1 MAHVANRFA
10 AVLDANVLY
19 PFRVRDL
26 LLRFAE
32 AGLFRVCWSRQIL
45 DEWEQSLLASR
56 PQLEAS
62 IRSQRLAM
70 EEAFPEALVDGHEP
84 LINALDLPDPNDRHV
99 LAAAICAGSQLIVTE
114 NLRDFP
120 KERLAPFGIE
130 PRSADAFLAGTFE
143 LYPTQATL
151 ALKHMRA
158 EYNRPPMTASE
169 LVMDLLRVRL
179 PLTAAMAR
187 ERIELL

>member
-1 MAHVANRFA
+1 MTHVANRFA

-32 AGLFRVCWSRQIL
+32 AGLFRACWSRQIL
-45 DEWEQSLLASR
+45 DEWQLSLLASK

-84 LINALDLPDPNDRHV
+84 LINALDLPDPDDRHV
-99 LAAAICAGSQLIVTE
+99 LAAAICAGAQLIVTE

-120 KERLAPFGIE
+120 EERLAPFGVE
-130 PRSADAFLAGTFE
+130 ARSADAFLAGTFE
-143 LYPTQATL
+143 LYPTQAML
-151 ALKHMRA
+151 ALKRLRA
-158 EYNRPPMTASE
+158 EYSRPPMTASE

-179 PLTAAMAR
+179 PLTASMAR

>member
-1 MAHVANRFA
+1 MTHVANRFA

-32 AGLFRVCWSRQIL
+32 AGLFRLCWSRQIL
-45 DEWEQSLLASR
+45 NEWERSLLASK

-84 LINALDLPDPNDRHV
+84 LINALDLPDSDDRHV
-99 LAAAICAGSQLIVTE
+99 LAAAICAGAQLIVTE

-120 KERLAPFGIE
+120 EERLAPFGIE
-130 PRSADAFLAGTFE
+130 ARSADAFLAGTFE

-151 ALKHMRA
+151 ALKRLRA
-158 EYNRPPMTASE
+158 EYSRPPMTASE

>member
-1 MAHVANRFA
+1 MLPIAA

-19 PFRVRDL
+19 PCRVRDL

-32 AGLFRVCWSRQIL
+32 AGLFRACWSRQIL
-45 DEWEQSLLASR
+45 DEWQLSLLASK
-56 PQLEAS
+56 PELEVSIHSQL
-62 IRSQRLAM
+62 LAM

-84 LINALDLPDPNDRHV
+84 LIQALALPDPDDRHV
-99 LAAAICAGSQLIVTE
+99 LATAICAGAQVIVTE

-120 KERLAPFGIE
+120 EERLAPFGIE
-130 PRSADAFLAGTFE
+130 ARSADAFLAGTFE
-143 LYPTQATL
+143 LYPTQTTL
-151 ALKHMRA
+151 ALKRMRA

-187 ERIELL
+187 ERIDLLS